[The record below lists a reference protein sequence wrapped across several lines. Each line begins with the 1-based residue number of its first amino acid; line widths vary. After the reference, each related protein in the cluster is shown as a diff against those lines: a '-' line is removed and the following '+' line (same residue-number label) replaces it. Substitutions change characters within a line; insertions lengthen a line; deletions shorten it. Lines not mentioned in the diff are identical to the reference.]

1 MHNLHLQTQ
10 LAGGEPPLKRAAR
23 GKRGDKQATGTSA
36 FGVADGDDMDA
47 TIDELPAWA
56 RTAKSASPPATEMQD
71 KDKDKDKEEQGKNAV
86 EEQANTT
93 SNKDDRKVVAEEEED
108 AASQSVTQP
117 VDELQRSSRDESKS
131 VGGEMCN
138 VKHSQ
143 QEPAPASASAAAVI
157 PRAAEQPRA
166 IGDDSV
172 AHVRLFLEDDGQA
185 EPPSPPALPVVVA
198 RSGGKSRAQAMVA
211 AAASLPR
218 ATPAVVPRED
228 SPPPEA
234 ADAKALA
241 ARERFMKNRELARSN
256 TRSLGA
262 PTKTHTNRPPVR
274 QEDLSR
280 LIENKIAKKARDD
293 HILSSISQSS
303 PAPSAAVANLPD
315 PKSLVG
321 RPLPVRCNRMV
332 KQVHHPTPSSLN
344 PQTSNLEP

>member
-1 MHNLHLQTQ
+1 M
-10 LAGGEPPLKRAAR
+10 

-36 FGVADGDDMDA
+36 FGVADRDDMDA

-71 KDKDKDKEEQGKNAV
+71 KDKDEQGKNAV

-117 VDELQRSSRDESKS
+117 VDELKRSSRDESKS
-131 VGGEMCN
+131 VGGEICN
-138 VKHSQ
+138 VKRSQ
-143 QEPAPASASAAAVI
+143 QEPAPESASAAAVI
-157 PRAAEQPRA
+157 PRAAEQPRE

-293 HILSSISQSS
+293 HILSSISQTS
-303 PAPSAAVANLPD
+303 PAPSAVVANLPD

-332 KQVHHPTPSSLN
+332 KQVHNPTPSRLN
-344 PQTSNLEP
+344 PQTLNLQP